1 MSIIGP
7 HIPRRSTRDN
17 DLSRLLSAAVINQE
31 FRKLLLSNPEHAL
44 TWGYKG
50 ERFRLEKEE
59 RDVILSLQAKSLPD
73 LAFQLAKTRQRG
85 RRGFIT

>member
-7 HIPRRSTRDN
+7 HIPRQSTSDN

-31 FRKLLLSNPEHAL
+31 FRRLLLSNPEHAL
-44 TWGYKG
+44 AWGYKG
-50 ERFRLEKEE
+50 ERFYLKKEE

-73 LAFQLAKTRQRG
+73 LAFQLAKARQRG
-85 RRGFIT
+85 RTGFTT